1 MTISSSKLAASR
13 RWRGLSWMYGLTTV
27 SRAMTIP
34 PSITSWCWCERRNGV
49 RTRTWQTRYSAT
61 SSARWRCAVLFWVLQ
76 ASLMV
81 ISPRTPRWKPWTSGC
96 AVGQFLF
103 IAIKVLTCIHDSC
116 SGCIGHSSSDTRRSP
131 WHWPGMACVSG
142 SGPSK
147 SWKEIKCRNSWQ
159 WPIQRCGSALSRS
172 TRVEIRAATPKTSYQ
187 WHRDLAQPQWLTHR
201 GPDQLVAA
209 AGARGCGIIQTPT
222 GLSPVA
228 CCGCAQNSRRVSV
241 TKTHKLRFTLAPP
254 QTSSPGVKRV
264 SVVFAGKAPTCSKM
278 SFAWD
283 KGRDHSWYTYT
294 LLFLYF
300 YGFTYVTF
308 LANSFVFRFE
318 AFSCLNISPSPSL
331 PFWLQR
337 ASAARTPMHMLLW
350 LT

>member
-1 MTISSSKLAASR
+1 MASGPALGRRATPLPLPHADSARCCSGSCKRHWWSYRHGRRDESPGRAGAPLGSSFLSQSRFSLAS
-13 RWRGLSWMYGLTTV
+13 TTV
-27 SRAMTIP
+27 A
-34 PSITSWCWCERRNGV
+34 
-49 RTRTWQTRYSAT
+49 A
-61 SSARWRCAVLFWVLQ
+61 AVLATVLRTQDVRHDTGPAWRAWV
-76 ASLMV
+76 APDH
-81 ISPRTPRWKPWTSGC
+81 PRAGK
-96 AVGQFLF
+96 
-103 IAIKVLTCIHDSC
+103 
-116 SGCIGHSSSDTRRSP
+116 
-131 WHWPGMACVSG
+131 
-142 SGPSK
+142 
-147 SWKEIKCRNSWQ
+147 KCRNLWQ

-228 CCGCAQNSRRVSV
+228 CCGCAQDSRRVSV

-283 KGRDHSWYTYT
+283 KGRGHSWYTYT

-308 LANSFVFRFE
+308 LGNSFVFRFE